1 MFRGRPIVVIALMSA
16 CSGRSSSP
24 ARNDAGSE
32 VAVTAPLPTVE
43 LPALALGAAR
53 LEDFAWQAG
62 PGRESF
68 TRALAAEKA
77 LDWPGAITA
86 CRQALAADAGHLD
99 AAWLLA
105 AALVRHGELDAVLVP
120 LARAATGDWAKW
132 GERSLDL
139 ALFAPFRA
147 TAAGAAWERAG
158 ARHRELYRDAIAHAV
173 VVVARPGRGDQPPGA
188 DRDRRGDLFAHDVGS
203 GRWLRLTRTGG
214 AVAAGLD
221 APSAPLH
228 AYVAYRTIRSG
239 GRAGAPAELVEVAVG
254 VVDRTT
260 GKLGREVALG
270 DAAAIALAWQNG
282 RGEPR
287 LEVEVTPA
295 GARPVAQRWRLDWR
309 RGSKVRLTEGSAGER
324 LEVTPAGGRRIRPPA
339 AGVRADWDGGA
350 ASAFRIDS
358 SRKTVAPP
366 ALVDGATLVWSPD
379 EARLAFATAPADPCG
394 EGEAR
399 AVRYFVVDAASGRLR
414 EVGRGDGPGQVRW
427 IDASRL
433 AVVSGDGVRVID
445 AVRGDELATV
455 AGGQGVALD
464 ALAPLRRCAT
474 APDDDGPFAPPVG
487 DLADRDEPAVE
498 APPEP
503 DGAAPPAPGA
513 ATP

>member
-1 MFRGRPIVVIALMSA
+1 
-16 CSGRSSSP
+16 
-24 ARNDAGSE
+24 
-32 VAVTAPLPTVE
+32 VTARIPVVE
-43 LPALALGAAR
+43 LPVLPLGAAR
-53 LEDFAWQAG
+53 LEDFAWQGG

-68 TRALAAEKA
+68 ARAIAAEKA
-77 LDWPGAITA
+77 LDWPGAIAA
-86 CRQALAADAGHLD
+86 CREALAADPGHLD

-105 AALVRHGELDAVLVP
+105 AALVRNGELDPVLVP

-139 ALFAPFRA
+139 ALFAPFRT
-147 TAAGAAWERAG
+147 TAAGAAWQRAG
-158 ARHRELYRDAIAHAV
+158 AGHRDLYRDAIAHAV
-173 VVVARPGRGDQPPGA
+173 VVIARPGRGDEPAGA
-188 DRDRRGDLFAHDVGS
+188 DRDRRGDLFAYDAGP

-214 AVAAGLD
+214 AVAAGLE

-228 AYVAYRTIRSG
+228 AYVAYRAIRPG
-239 GRAGAPAELVEVAVG
+239 AAGKPPELVEVAVG

-270 DAAAIALAWQNG
+270 DAAAIALAWQGG

-295 GARPVAQRWRLDWR
+295 GARPALQRWKLDWR
-309 RGSKVRLTEGSAGER
+309 RGTKVRLAEGSAGDR
-324 LEVTPAGGRRIRPPA
+324 LEVTPAGARRIRPPA

-366 ALVDGATLVWSPD
+366 ALVDGETMVWSPD

-399 AVRYFVVDAASGRLR
+399 AVRYFLVDVASGRLR
-414 EVGRGDGPGQVRW
+414 EVGRGDGPGQLRW
-427 IDASRL
+427 IDTGRL
-433 AVVSGDGVRVID
+433 AVVSGDAVRVID
-445 AVRGDELATV
+445 AVRGDELASI

-464 ALAPLRRCAT
+464 ALGPLRRCAT
-474 APDDDGPFAPPVG
+474 AADDEGPFAPPVG

-498 APPEP
+498 APPGP
-503 DGAAPPAPGA
+503 GTTAPAAP
-513 ATP
+513 

>member
-1 MFRGRPIVVIALMSA
+1 MLRGRPIVVIALMAA

-24 ARNDAGSE
+24 SPEARNDAGSA
-32 VAVTAPLPTVE
+32 VAAAPLPTVE
-43 LPALALGAAR
+43 LPVLPLGAAR
-53 LEDFAWQAG
+53 LEDFAWQGG
-62 PGRESF
+62 PGREPYV
-68 TRALAAEKA
+68 RALAAEKA
-77 LDWPGAITA
+77 QAWPAAIAA
-86 CRQALAADAGHLD
+86 CQEALAADPDHLD

-105 AALVRHGELDAVLVP
+105 AARVRQGELGAVLAP
-120 LARAATGDWAKW
+120 LAQAATGDWAKW

-147 TAAGAAWERAG
+147 TPAGAAWERAG
-158 ARHRELYRDAIAHAV
+158 ARHRELYRDAVARAV
-173 VVVARPGRGDQPPGA
+173 VVVARPVPAGETGEG
-188 DRDRRGDLFAHDVGS
+188 RDRRGDLYAHDEAT

-214 AVAAGLD
+214 AVAAGLE

-228 AYVAYRTIRSG
+228 AYVAYRAIRT
-239 GRAGAPAELVEVAVG
+239 GRAGAELVEVAVG

-270 DAAAIALAWQNG
+270 DAAAIGLAWRNG

-295 GARPVAQRWRLDWR
+295 GPKPTAQRWRLDWR
-309 RGSKVRLTEGSAGER
+309 RGSKTRLAEASAGDR
-324 LEVTPAGGRRIRPPA
+324 LEVTPAGARRVRPPA

-366 ALVDGATLVWSPD
+366 ALVDAATLIWSPD

-394 EGEAR
+394 EGDAR

-414 EVGRGDGPGQVRW
+414 EIGRGDGAGQLRW
-427 IDASRL
+427 IDAARI
-433 AVVSGDGVRVID
+433 AVTAGDTVRVID
-445 AVRGDELATV
+445 AARGDERAAL

-464 ALAPLRRCAT
+464 TLAPLRRCAS
-474 APDDDGPFAPPVG
+474 AADDEGPFAPPVG

-498 APPEP
+498 AEP
-503 DGAAPPAPGA
+503 
-513 ATP
+513 ATTP